1 MPYDQDLA
9 ERVREAVADIDGE
22 ITEVNMFGGLAFLLN
37 GNMFTGIVGS
47 DLMLR
52 LGAPATD
59 AALRR
64 EHVRHMDFTGR
75 RSKSMVFVEPAG
87 LTGPALTEWVTQAAA
102 FAAAL
107 PAKPRRPRASRPAS

>member
-9 ERVREAVADIDGE
+9 ERLREAVADIDGE
-22 ITEVNMFGGLAFLLN
+22 ITEVKMFGGLAFLLY
-37 GNMFTGIVGS
+37 GNLFTGIVGS

-52 LGAPATD
+52 LGGPATD

-64 EHVRHMDFTGR
+64 EHVRPMDFTGR
-75 RSKSMVFVEPAG
+75 PSKSMVFVEPAG
-87 LTGPALTEWVTQAAA
+87 LAGPALTEWVTQAAA

-107 PAKPRRPRASRPAS
+107 PAKPRRPRASRRAI